1 MGTVEKT
8 KVLLLTPGGEGSKH
22 LMVSDKPVELIRH
35 DDQTFEIT
43 LTSKAEIKHTEHG
56 HMHLEPGR
64 YFKTNQVEFNP
75 FTQTVS
81 YVFD

>member
-1 MGTVEKT
+1 MAEST
-8 KVLLLTPGGEGSKH
+8 KSILLTPGGEGSKH
-22 LMVSDKPVELIRH
+22 LMVSEKPFEVIRH
-35 DDQTFEIT
+35 DDQTFEIN
-43 LTSKAEIKHTEHG
+43 LKHKAEIKHTEHG
-56 HMHLEPGR
+56 HMHLEPGK